1 MIITSNCKRH
11 TNDNCFLAT
20 SSIGGG
26 GRGRGGQ
33 FFSFF
38 KENIWNIWKFNVNST
53 NFANVLKKNANF
65 SKLK

>member
-26 GRGRGGQ
+26 GGRGREDK
-33 FFSFF
+33 FFRF
-38 KENIWNIWKFNVNST
+38 
-53 NFANVLKKNANF
+53 LKKIFGIFGN
-65 SKLK
+65 LM